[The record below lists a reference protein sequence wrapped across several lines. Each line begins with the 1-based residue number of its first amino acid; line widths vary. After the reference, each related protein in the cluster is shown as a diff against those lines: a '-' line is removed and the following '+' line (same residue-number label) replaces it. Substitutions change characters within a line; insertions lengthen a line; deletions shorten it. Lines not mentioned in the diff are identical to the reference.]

1 MTESKRVGRPKSDN
15 SKNRKVTI
23 RMTDEQF
30 QKLEAVSQKV
40 NLTKT
45 ETILRGIELQDA
57 EK

>member
-45 ETILRGIELQDA
+45 ETILRGIELQDT